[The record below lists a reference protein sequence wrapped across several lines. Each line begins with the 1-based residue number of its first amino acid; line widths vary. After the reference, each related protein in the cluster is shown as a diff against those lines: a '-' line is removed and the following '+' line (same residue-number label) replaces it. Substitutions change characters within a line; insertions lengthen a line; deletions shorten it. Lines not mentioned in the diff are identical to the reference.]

1 MPGTVGQ
8 TATGTISNIVDGSG
22 NPVTPK
28 STPTWTT
35 SDPSILTLTPS
46 TDGMS
51 ASGVAAKAGTV
62 IVIATVDSVVK
73 TVSVDVVSGA
83 VADFTLDVSFGNA
96 ALKRK

>member
-1 MPGTVGQ
+1 M
-8 TATGTISNIVDGSG
+8 
-22 NPVTPK
+22 
-28 STPTWTT
+28 
-35 SDPSILTLTPS
+35 
-46 TDGMS
+46 
-51 ASGVAAKAGTV
+51 AAKAGTV